1 MVIKKIVKKTVKKTL
16 EKKTVKA
23 RPKKRKGV
31 RDSGKKR
38 INRATGKPLKIK
50 KEAPDRGIVV
60 VDEADVLFDADLKS
74 MFKRQ
79 ARQDIAQSGLGGRVT
94 GEHFAIGGAVG
105 GTGALGGGYFAY
117 DNVVLKKY
125 RKMGEN

>member
-1 MVIKKIVKKTVKKTL
+1 MPLKHIVKKVVKKA
-16 EKKTVKA
+16 VKA

-31 RDSGKKR
+31 RYSGKKR
-38 INRATGKPLKIK
+38 INRQGKPMKIK

-60 VDEADVLFDADLKS
+60 LDKSDEIFEADLKS
-74 MFKRQ
+74 MFKKQ

-125 RKMGEN
+125 RKMGN

>member
-1 MVIKKIVKKTVKKTL
+1 MPLKKLAKKAVKKVL
-16 EKKTVKA
+16 EKKTTKI
-23 RPKKRKGV
+23 RKRKGV
-31 RDSGKKR
+31 KVNKPR
-38 INRATGKPLKIK
+38 INRATGKPLKVK

-74 MFKRQ
+74 MFKKQ